1 MAICTLLCAEIIKF
15 VHFQIVKIMYTGLV
29 HLHNVLRWVILIL
42 LLIALFQAFTKK
54 GGLQKTSLFLLISA
68 HITLLLGLF
77 QYFNNEA
84 VGFHMIER
92 LGGFGNVMKD
102 SFARF
107 WVVEHISAMILAIV
121 LITMA
126 RGRVKKQN
134 YSAASWMYV
143 VALILIL
150 AAVPWP
156 FREAIARPWFPG
168 M

>member
-1 MAICTLLCAEIIKF
+1 ML
-15 VHFQIVKIMYTGLV
+15 TGLI
-29 HLHNVLRWVILIL
+29 HLHSALRWVILIL
-42 LLIALFQAFTKK
+42 LLVSLVQAFSKNSK
-54 GGLQKTSLFLLISA
+54 LQKTSLFLLIAA
-68 HITLLLGLF
+68 HITLLLGIF
-77 QYFNNEA
+77 QYFA
-84 VGFHMIER
+84 GDFGFKIIDR
-92 LGGFGNVMKD
+92 VGGFGNVMKD

-107 WVVEHISAMILAIV
+107 WVVEHLSAMLIAIV

-134 YSAASWMYV
+134 YGAASWMYV

>member
-1 MAICTLLCAEIIKF
+1 
-15 VHFQIVKIMYTGLV
+15 MYPGLV
-29 HLHNVLRWVILIL
+29 HLHSALRWVILIL
-42 LLIALFQAFTKK
+42 LLVSIFQAFSKN
-54 GGLQKTSLFLLISA
+54 GSLQKTSLFLLIAA
-68 HITLLLGLF
+68 HITLLLGIF
-77 QYFNNEA
+77 QYFA
-84 VGFHMIER
+84 GDFGFKIIDR
-92 LGGFGNVMKD
+92 VGGFGNVMKD

-107 WVVEHISAMILAIV
+107 WVVEHLAAMLIAIV

-134 YSAASWMYV
+134 FGAASWMYV

>member
-1 MAICTLLCAEIIKF
+1 
-15 VHFQIVKIMYTGLV
+15 MYTGLL

-42 LLIALFQAFTKK
+42 LVIALFQAFTKK
-54 GGLQKTSLFLLISA
+54 GGLQKTSLFLLIAA

-77 QYFNNEA
+77 QYFNGDY
-84 VGFHMIER
+84 GFHIIER
-92 LGGFGNVMKD
+92 VGGFKNVMSN
-102 SFARF
+102 SFNRF
-107 WVVEHISAMILAIV
+107 WVVEHISSMILAIL

-126 RGRVKKQN
+126 RGRAKKQN
-134 YSAASWMYV
+134 YGAASWMYV

>member
-1 MAICTLLCAEIIKF
+1 MYSGLL
-15 VHFQIVKIMYTGLV
+15 

-42 LLIALFQAFTKK
+42 LLISLVQSFTKN
-54 GGLQKTSLFLLISA
+54 GSIQKTSLWLLIAA
-68 HITLLLGLF
+68 HITLILGLF

-84 VGFHMIER
+84 VGFHMIEN

-107 WVVEHISAMILAIV
+107 WVVEHITAMILAIV
-121 LITMA
+121 FITLA
-126 RGRVKKQN
+126 RGKVKKQN
-134 YSAASWMYV
+134 LDTAKWFYL

-156 FREAIARPWFPG
+156 FREGIGRAWFPG

>member
-1 MAICTLLCAEIIKF
+1 
-15 VHFQIVKIMYTGLV
+15 MYPGLV
-29 HLHNVLRWVILIL
+29 HLHSALRWVILIL
-42 LLIALFQAFTKK
+42 LLVSIFQAFSKN
-54 GGLQKTSLFLLISA
+54 GSLQKTSLFLLIAA
-68 HITLLLGLF
+68 HITLLLGIF
-77 QYFNNEA
+77 QYFA
-84 VGFHMIER
+84 GDFGFKIIDR
-92 LGGFGNVMKD
+92 VGGFGNVMKD

-107 WVVEHISAMILAIV
+107 WVVEHLAAMLIAIV

-126 RGRVKKQN
+126 RGKVKKQN
-134 YSAASWMYV
+134 FGAASWMYV

>member
-1 MAICTLLCAEIIKF
+1 M
-15 VHFQIVKIMYTGLV
+15 
-29 HLHNVLRWVILIL
+29 
-42 LLIALFQAFTKK
+42 IA
-54 GGLQKTSLFLLISA
+54 A
-68 HITLLLGLF
+68 HITLILGLF

-84 VGFHMIER
+84 VGFHMIEN

-107 WVVEHISAMILAIV
+107 WVVEHITAMILAIV
-121 LITMA
+121 FITLA
-126 RGRVKKQN
+126 RGKVKKQN
-134 YSAASWMYV
+134 LDTAKWFYL

-156 FREAIARPWFPG
+156 FREGIGRAWFPG

>member
-1 MAICTLLCAEIIKF
+1 
-15 VHFQIVKIMYTGLV
+15 MYTGML
-29 HLHNVLRWVILIL
+29 HLHNILRWIILIL
-42 LLIALFQAFTKK
+42 LLISLFQAFTKK
-54 GGLQKTSLFLLISA
+54 SGLQKTSLWLLIAA

-84 VGFHMIER
+84 VGFQMIER

-107 WVVEHISAMILAIV
+107 WVVEHISAMIFAIV
-121 LITMA
+121 FITMA
-126 RGRVKKQN
+126 RSRVKKQN
-134 YSAASWMYV
+134 FAAASWMYV

-168 M
+168 L

>member
-1 MAICTLLCAEIIKF
+1 
-15 VHFQIVKIMYTGLV
+15 MYTGLL
-29 HLHNVLRWVILIL
+29 HLHNALRWVILIL
-42 LLIALFQAFTKK
+42 LLIAMFQAFSKNSK
-54 GGLQKTSLFLLISA
+54 LQKTSLFLLIAA
-68 HITLLLGLF
+68 HITLLLGIF
-77 QYFNNEA
+77 QYFSSDV
-84 VGFHMIER
+84 VGFNMIER

-107 WVVEHISAMILAIV
+107 WVVEHLSAMILAIV

-126 RGRVKKQN
+126 RGKAKKQN

-143 VALILIL
+143 AALILIL

-156 FREAIARPWFPG
+156 FREGIARPWFPG

>member
-1 MAICTLLCAEIIKF
+1 
-15 VHFQIVKIMYTGLV
+15 MYPGLV
-29 HLHNVLRWVILIL
+29 HLHSALRWVILIL
-42 LLIALFQAFTKK
+42 LLVSIFQAFSKN
-54 GGLQKTSLFLLISA
+54 GSLQKTSLFLLIAA
-68 HITLLLGLF
+68 HITLLLGIF
-77 QYFNNEA
+77 QYFA
-84 VGFHMIER
+84 GDFGFKIIDR
-92 LGGFGNVMKD
+92 VGGFGNVMKD

-107 WVVEHISAMILAIV
+107 WVVEHLAAMLIAIV

-126 RGRVKKQN
+126 RGKVKKQN
-134 YSAASWMYV
+134 FGAASRMYV

>member
-1 MAICTLLCAEIIKF
+1 
-15 VHFQIVKIMYTGLV
+15 MYQGLV
-29 HLHNVLRWVILIL
+29 HLHSALRWVILIL
-42 LLIALFQAFTKK
+42 LIICIVQAFTKNEK
-54 GGLQKTSLFLLISA
+54 IAKTSLWLLISS
-68 HITLLLGLF
+68 HIMLVLGLF
-77 QYFNNEA
+77 QYFNSEL
-84 VGFHMIER
+84 VGFHLVER

-126 RGRVKKQN
+126 RGRAKRLKFGPAQ
-134 YSAASWMYV
+134 WMYII
-143 VALILIL
+143 ALILIL

-156 FREAIARPWFPG
+156 FREGIARPWFPG

>member
-1 MAICTLLCAEIIKF
+1 
-15 VHFQIVKIMYTGLV
+15 MYQGLV
-29 HLHNVLRWVILIL
+29 HLHSALRWVILIL
-42 LLIALFQAFTKK
+42 LVICLIQAFTKNEK
-54 GGLQKTSLFLLISA
+54 IAKTSLWLLISS
-68 HITLLLGLF
+68 HIMLVLGLF
-77 QYFNNEA
+77 QYFNSEM

-107 WVVEHISAMILAIV
+107 WVVEHISVMFIAII

-126 RGRVKKQN
+126 RGRAKTLKFGP
-134 YSAASWMYV
+134 AMWMYLI
-143 VALILIL
+143 ALLLIL

-156 FREAIARPWFPG
+156 FREAIGRPWFPG

>member
-1 MAICTLLCAEIIKF
+1 
-15 VHFQIVKIMYTGLV
+15 MYQGLV
-29 HLHNVLRWVILIL
+29 HLHSALRWVILIL
-42 LLIALFQAFTKK
+42 LIICILQAFTKNEK
-54 GGLQKTSLFLLISA
+54 IAKTSLWLLISS
-68 HITLLLGLF
+68 HIMLLLGLF
-77 QYFNNEA
+77 QYFSSEV
-84 VGFHMIER
+84 VGFSMIER

-126 RGRVKKQN
+126 RGRAKRLNFGPAQ
-134 YSAASWMYV
+134 WMYIV
-143 VALILIL
+143 VL

-156 FREAIARPWFPG
+156 FREGIARPWFPG